1 MPNEKLEHHVTDAL
15 KEYNDNNAVMALVLF
30 EDAIKHVCKITRIV
44 QAPAGHALLVG
55 VGGSGKQSLSKLAS
69 YIMNF
74 TTVFITISASY
85 GLADLKNDI
94 IGYYTKAAIKDEG
107 LLWLFTEGQIT
118 NERFLVYINDL
129 LASGEIADLYTSDE
143 KDGIINNVRAK
154 VKNDGIPDTRDNCWQ
169 WFIDKTRKNLHM
181 SLCFSPVGESF
192 RQRARKFPALVN
204 NTVIDWFQPW
214 PYDALMSVAN
224 SFLQDVDLGDE

>member
-1 MPNEKLEHHVTDAL
+1 
-15 KEYNDNNAVMALVLF
+15 
-30 EDAIKHVCKITRIV
+30 
-44 QAPAGHALLVG
+44 LVG

-74 TTVFITISASY
+74 ATVTITISATY
-85 GLADLKNDI
+85 NLNDLKADI
-94 IGYYTKAAIKDEG
+94 QGYYTKAAIKDEG

-143 KDGIINNVRAK
+143 KDGIINNVRSK
-154 VKNDGIPDTRDNCWQ
+154 VKADGIVDTRDNCWQ

-181 SLCFSPVGESF
+181 SLCFSPVGDSF
-192 RQRARKFPALVN
+192 R
-204 NTVIDWFQPW
+204 
-214 PYDALMSVAN
+214 
-224 SFLQDVDLGDE
+224 